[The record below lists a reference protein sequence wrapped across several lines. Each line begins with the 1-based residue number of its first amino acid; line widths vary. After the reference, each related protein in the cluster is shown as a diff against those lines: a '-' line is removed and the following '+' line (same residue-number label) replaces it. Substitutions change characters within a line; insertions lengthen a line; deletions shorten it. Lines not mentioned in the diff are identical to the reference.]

1 MSWLLDSMYTSR
13 KLNRII
19 QSKASGTKSYKMTK
33 DSKRNLSPGFEPR
46 TSYSQVR
53 WSNWM
58 SYDRKYL
65 DFTFLP
71 ILIRFIR
78 SRRLFFPSLGALPVP
93 SGTGSLSLSIIGLV
107 CSSSD
112 IVKIQRMK
120 TSQRSNCTAA
130 SVLQEI
136 RIYASFSPE
145 FSFLLP
151 LFNGNCQTLFTDIE
165 CSQETKVSHHLNLNS
180 NL

>member
-1 MSWLLDSMYTSR
+1 MITLTPPQRTQANHDGKPVTGNYSTMHQILDEHLPLT
-13 KLNRII
+13 L
-19 QSKASGTKSYKMTK
+19 T
-33 DSKRNLSPGFEPR
+33 
-46 TSYSQVR
+46 
-53 WSNWM
+53 
-58 SYDRKYL
+58 

-107 CSSSD
+107 CSSLD

-120 TSQRSNCTAA
+120 TSQQSNCTAA
-130 SVLQEI
+130 FVLHKI
-136 RIYASFSPE
+136 RTSPSFSPE
-145 FSFLLP
+145 FYFFCHFLMVLS
-151 LFNGNCQTLFTDIE
+151 LFDGNCQTLFTEIE

>member
-1 MSWLLDSMYTSR
+1 MITLTPPQRTQANHDGKPVTGNYSTMHQILDEHLPLT
-13 KLNRII
+13 L
-19 QSKASGTKSYKMTK
+19 T
-33 DSKRNLSPGFEPR
+33 
-46 TSYSQVR
+46 
-53 WSNWM
+53 
-58 SYDRKYL
+58 

-112 IVKIQRMK
+112 IFKIQRMK

-130 SVLQEI
+130 FVLHKI
-136 RIYASFSPE
+136 RISASFSPE
-145 FSFLLP
+145 FYFFCHFLMVLS
-151 LFNGNCQTLFTDIE
+151 LFDGNCQTLFTEIE

>member
-1 MSWLLDSMYTSR
+1 MITLTPPQRTQANHDGKPVTGNYSTMHQILDEHLPLT
-13 KLNRII
+13 L
-19 QSKASGTKSYKMTK
+19 T
-33 DSKRNLSPGFEPR
+33 
-46 TSYSQVR
+46 
-53 WSNWM
+53 
-58 SYDRKYL
+58 

-130 SVLQEI
+130 FVLHKI
-136 RIYASFSPE
+136 RTSASFSPE
-145 FSFLLP
+145 FYFFCHFLMVTARLCLQILNVPKKPKCHIIWIWIQICRSPVNLP
-151 LFNGNCQTLFTDIE
+151 LHINNNFKALDPAKKN
-165 CSQETKVSHHLNLNS
+165 
-180 NL
+180 

>member
-1 MSWLLDSMYTSR
+1 MITITPPQRTLANHDGKPVTGNYSTMHQILDEHLPLT
-13 KLNRII
+13 L
-19 QSKASGTKSYKMTK
+19 T
-33 DSKRNLSPGFEPR
+33 
-46 TSYSQVR
+46 
-53 WSNWM
+53 
-58 SYDRKYL
+58 

-130 SVLQEI
+130 SVLHKI

-145 FSFLLP
+145 FSFLLS
-151 LFNGNCQTLFTDIE
+151 LCNGNCQTLFTDIE

>member
-1 MSWLLDSMYTSR
+1 MHQILDEH
-13 KLNRII
+13 
-19 QSKASGTKSYKMTK
+19 
-33 DSKRNLSPGFEPR
+33 LSL
-46 TSYSQVR
+46 T
-53 WSNWM
+53 
-58 SYDRKYL
+58 L
-65 DFTFLP
+65 TDFTFLP

-130 SVLQEI
+130 FVLHKI
-136 RIYASFSPE
+136 RISASFSPE
-145 FSFLLP
+145 FYFFCHFLMVLS
-151 LFNGNCQTLFTDIE
+151 LFDGNCQTLFTEIE
-165 CSQETKVSHHLNLNS
+165 CSQETKVSHIIWIWIQICRSPVNLLLHINNNFKVLGSCKEKLGMMILTQWNGNLHLK
-180 NL
+180 